1 MSEHRHDHD
10 VDHTSR
16 LLRLVPSNTDHRRQR
31 AASSSYTK
39 RFAKLT
45 VKIRNLSE
53 RIHDIT

>member
-10 VDHTSR
+10 VDHMSR
-16 LLRLVPSNTDHRRQR
+16 LLRLIPSNTDHRRQR
-31 AASSSYTK
+31 AATNSYTK

-53 RIHDIT
+53 